1 VTYDWS
7 YGRGEV
13 ANNTSGR
20 ASRFPD
26 LTSRRHRLD
35 LGFSYPMTRAWTV
48 GFNYVFEKVRSD
60 DWSLAGV
67 DPATVSNL
75 LSLGAD
81 PFNYEVNVVYLSFRY
96 STPGD
101 R

>member
-1 VTYDWS
+1 
-7 YGRGEV
+7 
-13 ANNTSGR
+13 
-20 ASRFPD
+20 
-26 LTSRRHRLD
+26 LD